1 MKGGYDILPNIMLV
15 GAEQELSQTGKEHRL
30 KEAIAPVAEKYDYII
45 IDTPPSLGVLTVNA
59 FTVAGDILIPTTAGI
74 FATTGINQLNETVR
88 SVQRYC
94 NPNVKITGILF
105 TRFNP
110 RANISKQIKELT
122 EQLSEYISAPIYKTY
137 IRSAVAVEEAQTNRT
152 DIFEYAEK
160 STVSEDYKA
169 FIEEFLKGEQ
179 EAKFDQEAAFKSIIG
194 AGASEGSEKPV
205 AKGRPKAEWETKKP
219 IKKRV
224 SIGTRVA

>member
-1 MKGGYDILPNIMLV
+1 MYKR
-15 GAEQELSQTGKEHRL
+15 Q
-30 KEAIAPVAEKYDYII
+30 
-45 IDTPPSLGVLTVNA
+45 
-59 FTVAGDILIPTTAGI
+59 
-74 FATTGINQLNETVR
+74 VR

-137 IRSAVAVEEAQTNRT
+137 IRSAVAVEEAQANRT

-169 FIEEFLKGEQ
+169 FIEEFLKGEV
-179 EAKFDQEAAFKSIIG
+179 ESNG
-194 AGASEGSEKPV
+194 R
-205 AKGRPKAEWETKKP
+205 KGK
-219 IKKRV
+219 I
-224 SIGTRVA
+224 

>member
-45 IDTPPSLGVLTVNA
+45 I
-59 FTVAGDILIPTTAGI
+59 DILIPTTAGI

-137 IRSAVAVEEAQTNRT
+137 IRSAVAVEEAQANRT

-169 FIEEFLKGEQ
+169 FIEEFLKGEV
-179 EAKFDQEAAFKSIIG
+179 ESNG
-194 AGASEGSEKPV
+194 R
-205 AKGRPKAEWETKKP
+205 KGK
-219 IKKRV
+219 I
-224 SIGTRVA
+224 

>member
-59 FTVAGDILIPTTAGI
+59 FTLAGDILIPTTAGI

-137 IRSAVAVEEAQTNRT
+137 IRSAVAVEEAQANRT

-169 FIEEFLKGEQ
+169 FIEEFLKGEV
-179 EAKFDQEAAFKSIIG
+179 ESNG
-194 AGASEGSEKPV
+194 R
-205 AKGRPKAEWETKKP
+205 KGK
-219 IKKRV
+219 I
-224 SIGTRVA
+224 